1 MSSQSTVEL
10 EEKLSKLREY
20 LASHGLRNTQQREVI
35 LAEFLRL
42 HEHVTIDELCEKVR
56 KIDASIGY
64 ATVYR
69 TLKLFTECGI
79 ADKRDFGGS
88 SARFESV
95 TGEHHDHMI
104 CTQCGKIIEFHN
116 EDIEQLQEQVSQ
128 QYKFTMT
135 SHRMELYGLCE
146 KCRDE

>member
-1 MSSQSTVEL
+1 MKIQTTPEY
-10 EEKLSKLREY
+10 EEKLNQLREY

-42 HEHVTIDELCEKVR
+42 HEHVTIDELCDTVR
-56 KIDASIGY
+56 KVDPSIGY

-95 TGEHHDHMI
+95 SDEHHDHMI
-104 CTQCGKIIEFHN
+104 CDECGEIIEFHN
-116 EDIEQLQEQVSQ
+116 ADIEKLQEEVCARH
-128 QYKFTMT
+128 KFKLT

-146 KCRDE
+146 KCRR